1 VRTVRV
7 RVAFAAATL
16 LIAIVAPVPA
26 YAATPTTTEF
36 TLETVDPQFGQET
49 CLQLSTTVT
58 AGGGEVTGAVTVYD
72 TTSGSDVFWFD
83 QTYSGGST
91 IGMCFPQ
98 GFSVGTHSYRADY
111 AGNAT
116 YEASSGTLEFE
127 IPKMTPQFFM
137 STLPV
142 SPDAGSSFEITAQY
156 ITPHGFA
163 EEDFLEVHLDGV
175 EDPICSG
182 AVHQGEWVTCTV
194 TAPSTPGTYHVTLSN
209 SGTASVEAAS
219 SGPLDLVVQ
228 PNIVHAS
235 NVKVQYSTFYP
246 VNDGYRD
253 TVAITGTR
261 AEPIA
266 VTIKIYSPGGSLI
279 KTQTIASGTGAYS
292 WKWNGRTSD
301 GTVRPEGK
309 YKITQRLQ
317 DGGGASETSTF
328 FVNLSRKKLI
338 WHSTSITKN
347 GSAFAAWGASGD
359 GKVTKSSDGWVR
371 LKAPLGISDWAGAGW
386 QFSLASGL
394 GYKDVVVKVYAKR
407 STLMGESRLG
417 AQDFSECAITAGW
430 NESCF
435 KKWKGLGGAGS
446 IVWTTSNELT
456 ASYISGTKVR
466 SLVSVWGNDVYVYKA
481 RVSYKYATLGY

>member
-1 VRTVRV
+1 MRTIRV
-7 RVAFAAATL
+7 RLALAAAAL
-16 LIAIVAPVPA
+16 LIAMAAPVPV

-36 TLETVDPQFGQET
+36 TLETVDPQFGMET
-49 CLQLSTTVT
+49 CLQLRTTVT
-58 AGGGEVTGAVTVYD
+58 ADGSDVSGAVNVYD
-72 TTSGSDVFWFD
+72 TTSGSDVFWFSEL
-83 QTYSGGST
+83 YSGGST
-91 IGMCFPQ
+91 IGMCSPN
-98 GFSVGTHSYRADY
+98 GFSIGPHSYRADFI
-111 AGNAT
+111 GNET

-142 SPDAGSSFEITAQY
+142 SPDAGSAFEITAQY
-156 ITPHGFA
+156 ITPFGFA
-163 EEDFLEVHLDGV
+163 EEDFIEVHLDGV
-175 EDPICSG
+175 AEPICSG

-194 TAPSTPGTYHVTLSN
+194 TAPSTPGTYDVTLSN
-209 SGTASVEAAS
+209 TGTASVEASS
-219 SGPLDLVVQ
+219 SGPLELVVQ
-228 PNIVHAS
+228 PNVVHAS

-246 VNDGYRD
+246 VKDGYRD

-266 VTIKIYSPGGSLI
+266 VTIKIYTPGGSLI

-292 WKWNGRTSD
+292 YKWNGRKSD

-317 DGGGASETSTF
+317 DSLGASQTSTF
-328 FVNLSRKKLI
+328 YVNLSRKKLI
-338 WHSTSITKN
+338 WHSASVTKN
-347 GSAFAAWGASGD
+347 GSAFAAWGASGN
-359 GKVTKSSDGWVR
+359 GKVVKSTAGWVR
-371 LKAPLGISDWAGAGW
+371 LKAGFGISDWAGAGW

-407 STLMGESRLG
+407 SVPMGDARLG

-430 NESCF
+430 DESCF
-435 KKWKGLGGAGS
+435 KRWKALGGAGS
-446 IVWTTSNELT
+446 TVWTTSNELT

-466 SLVSVWGNDVYVYKA
+466 SLVSVWGNDVYVYRA
-481 RVSYKYATLGY
+481 RVSYKYATLG